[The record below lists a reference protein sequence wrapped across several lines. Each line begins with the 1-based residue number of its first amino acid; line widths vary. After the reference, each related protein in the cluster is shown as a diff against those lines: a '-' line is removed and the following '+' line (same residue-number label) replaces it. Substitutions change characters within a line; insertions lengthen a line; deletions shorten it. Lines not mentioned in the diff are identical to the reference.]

1 MTDFYR
7 VNALILFMCLT
18 WTASMMLER
27 LIDDLPK
34 NNISYNME
42 ISQKLVKWKLAYQL
56 INNYIEKINRF
67 FGIILLASLTKQLF
81 SSVTYLYWLI
91 LEVETTTDVSF
102 QMLLIF
108 YLIRNITYIVALT
121 MISYRIK
128 QKVLGSNR
136 LFLI

>member
-1 MTDFYR
+1 
-7 VNALILFMCLT
+7 
-18 WTASMMLER
+18 
-27 LIDDLPK
+27 
-34 NNISYNME
+34 ME